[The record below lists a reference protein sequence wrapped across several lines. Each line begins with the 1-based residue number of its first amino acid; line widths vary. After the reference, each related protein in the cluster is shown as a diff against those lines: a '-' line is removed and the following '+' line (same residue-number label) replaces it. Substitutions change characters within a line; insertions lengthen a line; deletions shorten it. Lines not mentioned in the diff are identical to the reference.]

1 MTASAPLHPLVRRSI
16 LFTVLGWLQLL
27 PVIGGAL
34 GARDA
39 LRAISAIRASNG
51 AWSGEPAAFR
61 SLLGGILATIVSAS
75 VLCLAIIVF
84 QPFNQRN
91 ERRNEDAVRKSEI
104 QLAYEAVRA
113 YADRNDGR
121 IPTDL
126 DTLVDDG
133 LLLPRSVASY
143 RDGNGTIAIRIAVQ
157 GTWAGVADPEHT
169 VCVEAREPNTSGRLP
184 RVFMDGRFEYVP
196 PK

>member
-1 MTASAPLHPLVRRSI
+1 MPASAPPHPLVRRSI
-16 LFTVLGWLQLL
+16 TFTVLGWLQLL
-27 PVIGGAL
+27 PVIGGIL

-39 LRAISAIRASNG
+39 LRALAAIRSSNG
-51 AWSGEPAAFR
+51 SWSGEQAAFR
-61 SLLGGILATIVSAS
+61 SLLGGILATIVSGS
-75 VLCLAIIVF
+75 LLCLAIIVY

-104 QLAYEAVRA
+104 QLVYEAVRA
-113 YADRNDGR
+113 YADRNEGR

-126 DTLVDDG
+126 DALVAEG

-143 RDGNGTIAIRIAVQ
+143 RDASGAIAIRIAVQ
-157 GTWAGVADPEHT
+157 GVWTEVAEPEHT
-169 VCVEAREPNTSGRLP
+169 VCVEAREPNSSGRLP
-184 RVFMDGRFEYVP
+184 RVYMDGRFEYAP

>member
-16 LFTVLGWLQLL
+16 VFTALGWLHLL
-27 PVIGGAL
+27 PVIGGVL

-39 LRAISAIRASNG
+39 LGAISAIRASNG
-51 AWSGEPAAFR
+51 AWSGEQAAFR

-75 VLCLAIIVF
+75 LLCLAIIVY

-113 YADRNDGR
+113 YADRNEGR

-126 DTLVDDG
+126 DALVADG

-143 RDGNGTIAIRIAVQ
+143 RDDDGSIAIRIAVR
-157 GTWAGVADPEHT
+157 GIWTEVDNPEHT
-169 VCVEAREPNTSGRLP
+169 ICVEAREPNSSGRLP
-184 RVFMDGRFEYVP
+184 RVYMDGRFAYEE
-196 PK
+196 KR

>member
-1 MTASAPLHPLVRRSI
+1 MPASAPPHPLVRRSI

-27 PVIGGAL
+27 PVIGGIL

-39 LRAISAIRASNG
+39 LRALAAIRSSNG
-51 AWSGEPAAFR
+51 AWSGEQAAFR
-61 SLLGGILATIVSAS
+61 SLLGGILATIVSGS
-75 VLCLAIIVF
+75 LLCLAIIVY

-104 QLAYEAVRA
+104 QLAYEAVRT
-113 YADRNDGR
+113 YADRTEGR
-121 IPTDL
+121 LPTDL
-126 DTLVDDG
+126 DSLVFDG

-143 RDGNGTIAIRIAVQ
+143 RNADGVIGIRIAVQ

-169 VCVEAREPNTSGRLP
+169 ICVEAREPNSSGRLP
-184 RVFMDGRFEYVP
+184 RVYMDGRFEYLE
-196 PK
+196 KR